1 MRAVSVHSIAE
12 AAHRRLHEV
21 QSAYQTQDERPL
33 GSYVVVMGVYSS
45 AVTAAALLARA
56 GGRGMPAR
64 PSAGDLAVLAIAT
77 HKATRLLT
85 KVAVT
90 SPLRAPFTRHVGSAG
105 EGEVM
110 EEVRAE
116 GLGHSVGELLT
127 CPFCASVWVA
137 TGLTAGTVLA
147 PQLTRAATTVL
158 TTVFGSDVLHL
169 LYDSAKH
176 LPARAATAAGEG

>member
-1 MRAVSVHSIAE
+1 
-12 AAHRRLHEV
+12 
-21 QSAYQTQDERPL
+21 
-33 GSYVVVMGVYSS
+33 MGVYGTAVTS
-45 AVTAAALLARA
+45 AVLVARA
-56 GGRGMPAR
+56 TGRTMPAR
-64 PSAGDLAVLAIAT
+64 PSAADLTVLAVAT

-110 EEVRAE
+110 EEVRAS
-116 GLGHSVGELLT
+116 GAGHSVGELLT

-158 TTVFGSDVLHL
+158 VAVFGSDVLHL

-176 LPARAATAAGEG
+176 LPAGAQRAAGDA